1 MKDLVQTLKEHDIEI
16 NLVDI
21 LEDMSQVNSSQ
32 VDYNFGTIQIIV
44 HYNKIIIL
52 EKNSND
58 EWFTEKLVLEVK

>member
-1 MKDLVQTLKEHDIEI
+1 MKELVQSLKQHDIEI

-21 LEDMSQVNSSQ
+21 LEDMSYINNSQ
-32 VDYNFGTIQIIV
+32 VDYNFGTIQIV
-44 HYNKIIIL
+44 VQYNKIIIL

>member
-1 MKDLVQTLKEHDIEI
+1 MKDLVQTLREHDIEI

-32 VDYNFGTIQIIV
+32 VDYNFGNIQITV